1 MLHVILEVLR
11 SIKVLEAPFQSSNI
25 NTASDWEVMSRIT
38 ILRLKTSQDN
48 KADTHRCV
56 LK

>member
-1 MLHVILEVLR
+1 
-11 SIKVLEAPFQSSNI
+11 
-25 NTASDWEVMSRIT
+25 MSRIT

-56 LK
+56 LKWFWTGTEDLPAQ